1 VEDLHRV
8 LEEHQ
13 FLKGLSLDQTRVLV
27 SCVKNLRFREG
38 DFLLHEGQD
47 ADVFYL
53 LRTGR
58 VALEVH
64 VPGRGPTRMESLGS
78 GDVLGLSW
86 LVPPHRAHVDA
97 RASEPVVALA
107 FDGSCLRGKMDA
119 DPALGYALSRRI
131 LAEAYKRLERVRLA
145 RVDVYK
151 GA

>member
-8 LEEHQ
+8 LEEHP
-13 FLKGLSLDQTRVLV
+13 FLRGLSAEHTRVIV
-27 SCVKNLRFREG
+27 SCVKNVRFRDG

-58 VALEVH
+58 VALEIH
-64 VPGRGPTRMESLGS
+64 VPGRGPIQMESLGPS
-78 GDVLGLSW
+78 DVLGLSW
-86 LVPPHRAHVDA
+86 LVPPHRSHLDA
-97 RASEPVVALA
+97 RALEPVVVFA
-107 FDGSCLRGKMDA
+107 FDGACLRARMDA
-119 DPALGYALSRRI
+119 DPALGYALTRRV

-145 RVDVYK
+145 RVDVYR